1 MPPGFPTLNL
11 ILLFLN
17 YPKVFMYSKCIHSL
31 FSFNKNTFR
40 KKSLSVATK
49 LYVQL
54 VYKHR
59 PKAK

>member
-1 MPPGFPTLNL
+1 MHPGFPTLNL

-17 YPKVFMYSKCIHSL
+17 YPQVFMYFKCIHSL